1 MPSVLSPY
9 RATPGNYAVS
19 LGGSGGWFTVV
30 ETGYTVV
37 EGSGTTGGGLSTGG
51 IIGIIAAAVG
61 AGLGAFF
68 ATRHRQYWRSNP
80 G

>member
-1 MPSVLSPY
+1 MTSVLSPY

-19 LGGSGGWFTVV
+19 LGGSGDWF
-30 ETGYTVV
+30 TVV
-37 EGSGTTGGGLSTGG
+37 EGSGMTGGGLSTGG

-61 AGLGAFF
+61 AGLGVPF
-68 ATRHRQYWRSNP
+68 ATRRRQYWRSNP